1 MNGVQRLSTWTASRL
16 MQLIGA
22 TLVSG
27 LLLGLPGTTTAATV
41 NMSRTCCNPLSP
53 APMKAMS
60 Q

>member
-1 MNGVQRLSTWTASRL
+1 MSTWTASRL
-16 MQLIGA
+16 MQLTGA
-22 TLVSG
+22 ALVSG